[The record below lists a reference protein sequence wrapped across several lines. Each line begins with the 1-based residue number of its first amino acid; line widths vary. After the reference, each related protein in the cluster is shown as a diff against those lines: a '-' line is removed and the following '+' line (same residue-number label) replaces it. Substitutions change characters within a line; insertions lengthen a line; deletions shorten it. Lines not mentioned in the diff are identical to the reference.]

1 VRGIALR
8 GVTKSFGTRRILDA
22 IDLEVDPGDTL
33 ALVGPSGCGKST
45 LLRLVNGL
53 VEPDAGEV
61 WCSAERVT
69 PVTVRSIRLGM
80 GYVIQEGGLFPHLS
94 ARRNVALM
102 ARELGW
108 SPSRIDHRIEELAAL
123 VRLPL
128 DLLERPPA
136 GLSGGQRQRVSLM
149 RALMLSPRT
158 MLLDEPLGA
167 LDPIVRVELQAELAS
182 VFREVGATVLL
193 VTHDMAEACFFAKRV
208 VVLREGRLHFDGS
221 PKALLASDDPFVVSL
236 VRSHRNLEVAP

>member
-1 VRGIALR
+1 
-8 GVTKSFGTRRILDA
+8 
-22 IDLEVDPGDTL
+22 
-33 ALVGPSGCGKST
+33 
-45 LLRLVNGL
+45 
-53 VEPDAGEV
+53 
-61 WCSAERVT
+61 
-69 PVTVRSIRLGM
+69 
-80 GYVIQEGGLFPHLS
+80 
-94 ARRNVALM
+94 
-102 ARELGW
+102 
-108 SPSRIDHRIEELAAL
+108 
-123 VRLPL
+123 
-128 DLLERPPA
+128 
-136 GLSGGQRQRVSLM
+136 M

-167 LDPIVRVELQAELAS
+167 LDPIVRGELQAELAS